1 MNEII
6 ANTLLKFK
14 KKNFKNPYLDLKI
27 LLREASSKKNDII
40 LSNLNIKDIDIKYF
54 NLLIEKRLK
63 RIPISKI
70 IKKKNFWKSEFFVN
84 YDVLD
89 PRPESELI
97 IEEVLN
103 NIKDKNKKFKILDI
117 GTGSGCL
124 AISIAKEL
132 KNSKITAID
141 ISGKAIMVA
150 KKNIETYNLNNQI
163 RLLNSDIDKIKDK
176 YDFIISN
183 PPYIKEY
190 DYERLKLEI
199 KKYEPKIALVG
210 GEDGLKFYKLFA
222 KIIGKI
228 MKKNSFFICEI
239 GYGQAEQCKRIFNNS
254 NLSLIK
260 ITKDLQKID
269 RTLTFS
275 KI

>member
-6 ANTLLKFK
+6 NNTLLKFK
-14 KKNFKNPYLDLKI
+14 KKKFNNPYLDLKI
-27 LLREASSKKNDII
+27 LLREASFKKKDII

-97 IEEVLN
+97 IDEVLN
-103 NIKDKNKKFKILDI
+103 NIKDKSKKLKILDI

-150 KKNIETYNLNNQI
+150 KKNIEINNVNNQI
-163 RLLNSDIDKIKDK
+163 RLLKSDIDKIKDK
-176 YDFIISN
+176 YDFIITN

-190 DYERLKLEI
+190 DYEKLQLEI

-222 KIIGKI
+222 KKIGKI
-228 MKKNSFFICEI
+228 MKKNSLFICEI

-269 RTLTFS
+269 RTLTFL